1 MNAAV
6 TTVDNVVDSLRRVVR
21 DLDEDDARATRAV
34 KGALAWGW
42 HSVGLLAYRR
52 LQPLRDRLDDRLRE
66 YLHPGEPDLDVERD
80 AWWAERER
88 LSHLELLD
96 LLSEEELPLLE
107 PEFFRGWVDPEVRC
121 RRVRREMATL
131 LGRGVDEEW
140 RQRLLV
146 LLAAYHRLI
155 RLPAEVRLDPDA
167 VLDAFPALLDLVT
180 LLVDPEWDGVD
191 EIGAL
196 VSRSRRSLA
205 GRASSRTR

>member
-1 MNAAV
+1 MNATV
-6 TTVDNVVDSLRRVVR
+6 STVDNVVDSLSRVAR
-21 DLDEDDARATRAV
+21 DLDERDALAPRAV

-42 HSVGLLAYRR
+42 HAVGLLAYRR
-52 LQPLRDRLDDRLRE
+52 LQPLRDHLDDRLRE

-96 LLSEEELPLLE
+96 LLSEVELSLLE

-121 RRVRREMATL
+121 RRVRREMAIL

-146 LLAAYHRLI
+146 LLAGYHRLI
-155 RLPAEVRLDPDA
+155 RLPAEVRLDPAA
-167 VLDAFPALLDLVT
+167 VLDAFPALFDLVT
-180 LLVDPEWDGVD
+180 LLVDPDWEGAD
-191 EIGAL
+191 EIGE
-196 VSRSRRSLA
+196 VVGRCRHSLEA
-205 GRASSRTR
+205 RTSSPI